1 MEANEKTKLYNVYKL
16 IYSAK
21 YSKVAGN
28 KSNKTSIIFDKI
40 GFEERY
46 EKKIPEILNVRA
58 RRIY

>member
-1 MEANEKTKLYNVYKL
+1 VYKL